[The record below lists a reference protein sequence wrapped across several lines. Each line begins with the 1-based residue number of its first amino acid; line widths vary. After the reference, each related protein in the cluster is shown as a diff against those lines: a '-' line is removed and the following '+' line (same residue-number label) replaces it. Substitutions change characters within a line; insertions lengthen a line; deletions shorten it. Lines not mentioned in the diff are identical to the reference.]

1 MAENTVNIFER
12 ALRARLR
19 FETTRG
25 LLSVEDIW
33 HMPLTSND
41 GFDLDSLARELHR
54 QVKDSEEV
62 SFVVKTTASNAKLE
76 LAFDVVK
83 HVIDVKLAERDEAKT
98 RAANR
103 EKKQEL
109 LAILADKD
117 KEELRGKSR
126 EEIAAL
132 VEAL

>member
-1 MAENTVNIFER
+1 MAENNVNIFER